1 MTKYTKSF
9 AESLKEVREPKVVN
23 EFKKQSNK
31 KIKILYKK
39 RRLGDLAMVIA
50 NNKKLNIGFNYSL
63 TKSYSGMDCDKPQK
77 DKWGYTSCLDSGHGW
92 LESAMVRVPVH
103 ALSSKINYQF
113 NNELDETV
121 AIHVHKYFNL
131 YDGQLPPKGVYQHI
145 LKQVEV
151 PLIEIALVATD
162 GNQAKCAEVLGIN
175 RNTLRKKI
183 KDLDILVSH
192 HRKLM

>member
-1 MTKYTKSF
+1 MYKRQLRDRPDDIQALADHFLKKSTN
-9 AESLKEVREPKVVN
+9 AS
-23 EFKKQSNK
+23 Q
-31 KIKILYKK
+31 YH
-39 RRLGDLAMVIA
+39 LGIEAQE
-50 NNKKLNIGFNYSL
+50 KLNAFHWPGNVRQLQNIIEQLIIEGPDYLLNGSVVQEVLNKYAQDPNL
-63 TKSYSGMDCDKPQK
+63 R
-77 DKWGYTSCLDSGHGW
+77 TS
-92 LESAMVRVPVH
+92 E
-103 ALSSKINYQF
+103 F